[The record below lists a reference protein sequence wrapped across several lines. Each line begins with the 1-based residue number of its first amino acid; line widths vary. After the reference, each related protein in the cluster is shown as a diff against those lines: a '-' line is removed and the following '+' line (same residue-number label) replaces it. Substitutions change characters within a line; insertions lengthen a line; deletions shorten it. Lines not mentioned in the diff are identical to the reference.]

1 MAGIKDVAREAGVSA
16 STVSYVL
23 SGKRSIS
30 AKTTG
35 KVMAA
40 VEKLGYTPDAS
51 ARKMR
56 GMRNQIIALSAP
68 IRGDINQARYNAY
81 FLRTAWAARNA
92 GYDVMLLTGP
102 DAVKDIRRVTQSNQ
116 MNEIAE
122 GNLDARIEVNSTDE
136 IGEVGA
142 SFNVMAKRL
151 QENIVEM
158 VEQEKREQQLKYGL
172 MISQVDPH
180 FIYNTMNMITY
191 LAQKNRNEDVIAVNK
206 AMIQILRDRLRIE
219 VDNVY
224 DTVEQEIKVVR
235 EYLLIQKYRYTGI
248 FKSVIDIEAGVEPYL
263 IAKNILQPL
272 VENAFFHGIL
282 CNTDEEGEVIDGCIT
297 IRIRM
302 EEDEVEIIVK
312 DNGAGMSQDKLDE
325 LSKPQRKLSSME
337 RGEHIGIKNIKER
350 LDYIY
355 ENKYRFQIWSKEGE
369 GTIVTI
375 RIPAIVSSET
385 EK

>member
-1 MAGIKDVAREAGVSA
+1 MDD
-16 STVSYVL
+16 
-23 SGKRSIS
+23 
-30 AKTTG
+30 
-35 KVMAA
+35 
-40 VEKLGYTPDAS
+40 EKLALEYLEHIIDWEYHGFELIGVTTNPEQALAIYKTHRPDLVIS
-51 ARKMR
+51 DVKMPGLNGLELGDAIR
-56 GMRNQIIALSAP
+56 EYGGNTHILFLSAYKNFDYVKQA
-68 IRGDINQARYNAY
+68 IRLGIDDYILKSDLEEDG
-81 FLRTAWAARNA
+81 FLRKILKLKEEIIKEKAKKQYTITAILEELFRKN
-92 GYDVMLLTGP
+92 
-102 DAVKDIRRVTQSNQ
+102 IS
-116 MNEIAE
+116 E
-122 GNLDARIEVNSTDE
+122 EV
-136 IGEVGA
+136 
-142 SFNVMAKRL
+142 
-151 QENIVEM
+151 
-158 VEQEKREQQLKYGL
+158 
-172 MISQVDPH
+172 
-180 FIYNTMNMITY
+180 Y

>member
-1 MAGIKDVAREAGVSA
+1 M
-16 STVSYVL
+16 
-23 SGKRSIS
+23 
-30 AKTTG
+30 
-35 KVMAA
+35 
-40 VEKLGYTPDAS
+40 
-51 ARKMR
+51 
-56 GMRNQIIALSAP
+56 
-68 IRGDINQARYNAY
+68 
-81 FLRTAWAARNA
+81 
-92 GYDVMLLTGP
+92 
-102 DAVKDIRRVTQSNQ
+102 
-116 MNEIAE
+116 
-122 GNLDARIEVNSTDE
+122 
-136 IGEVGA
+136 
-142 SFNVMAKRL
+142 
-151 QENIVEM
+151 
-158 VEQEKREQQLKYGL
+158 
-172 MISQVDPH
+172 
-180 FIYNTMNMITY
+180 
-191 LAQKNRNEDVIAVNK
+191 
-206 AMIQILRDRLRIE
+206 
-219 VDNVY
+219 
-224 DTVEQEIKVVR
+224 R

-263 IAKNILQPL
+263 IAKNILHPL

-302 EEDEVEIIVK
+302 EKDEVEIIVK

-325 LSKPQRKLSSME
+325 LSKPQRKLSSMA